1 MAFPGWRWSSDQL
14 PSEDQP
20 PAPARDWHADLD
32 ALSVSDEGASRAA
45 SPAPCDD
52 AAVALESATE
62 ASAGWEWQWPGDILL
77 AVLAHH
83 SAADLCVARAVGRE
97 WHSAASSDALWHA
110 LRAADPRFSG
120 RPPRRP
126 CGAGSLSPPP
136 PRYLAFWQYAWGV
149 RSLPLRRWLDLQ
161 KGWDR
166 LELLLQPACGE
177 RRPEAPDGRGGQA
190 RKLAGIR
197 LVYRCLQL
205 LQLEC
210 AETLGATI
218 HPEAAADEALLGR
231 LLAGF
236 QTYSRWLAEV
246 AGSTGA
252 LTRRVAAQRGSE
264 LPDVQHTPTLS
275 AAGLAAFRSAVVLHP
290 AIEAPLARHI
300 SRCSAHG
307 GWTAES
313 GRLMQQLIDLD
324 GALSRLDVRDD
335 HLSEE
340 RGLTFSQGRLRDA
353 LLRPLRRCFRE
364 HASQWFCGTRIPPQ
378 DRGLYIGH
386 KRRRGLIAEFED
398 PSNVQR
404 LRPTFCYKILEA
416 EGHSSLSPNGR
427 RIALSVAGARTA
439 ACVPATRAAMTASG
453 SVATAAPAGAS
464 AIDLDAAE
472 AQLARRRSGHCPP
485 RLQQK
490 ERRACSRL
498 LARGDDRHHGARST
512 ATARAA
518 RRTRASGRR
527 ARWRM

>member
-1 MAFPGWRWSSDQL
+1 MSRGLAMAFPGWRWSSDQL

-197 LVYRCLQL
+197 
-205 LQLEC
+205 
-210 AETLGATI
+210 
-218 HPEAAADEALLGR
+218 
-231 LLAGF
+231 
-236 QTYSRWLAEV
+236 
-246 AGSTGA
+246 
-252 LTRRVAAQRGSE
+252 VAARRG
-264 LPDVQHTPTLS
+264 
-275 AAGLAAFRSAVVLHP
+275 A
-290 AIEAPLARHI
+290 
-300 SRCSAHG
+300 CS
-307 GWTAES
+307 
-313 GRLMQQLIDLD
+313 
-324 GALSRLDVRDD
+324 
-335 HLSEE
+335 
-340 RGLTFSQGRLRDA
+340 
-353 LLRPLRRCFRE
+353 
-364 HASQWFCGTRIPPQ
+364 
-378 DRGLYIGH
+378 
-386 KRRRGLIAEFED
+386 RRGL
-398 PSNVQR
+398 
-404 LRPTFCYKILEA
+404 
-416 EGHSSLSPNGR
+416 
-427 RIALSVAGARTA
+427 GAWKW
-439 ACVPATRAAMTASG
+439 P
-453 SVATAAPAGAS
+453 
-464 AIDLDAAE
+464 
-472 AQLARRRSGHCPP
+472 
-485 RLQQK
+485 
-490 ERRACSRL
+490 L
-498 LARGDDRHHGARST
+498 L
-512 ATARAA
+512 
-518 RRTRASGRR
+518 
-527 ARWRM
+527 